1 MQQAPSMEQTTS
13 LLQSALTPAF
23 LLVALG
29 SMLPVFTG
37 RMARI
42 VDRSRDLMAEYA
54 ATEGPEHEQVVN
66 ELRDLEKRITT
77 VNLAIGLNVLSAII
91 VSVLIGILFLNGMGF
106 FQLDA
111 LAGIIFF
118 IAILL
123 MAASLITFLMEV
135 QLAVKNLR
143 IREEFLERPSK
154 TEARRR

>member
-1 MQQAPSMEQTTS
+1 MEQTTS

-37 RMARI
+37 RLARI
-42 VDRSRDLMAEYA
+42 VDRSRSLMAEFGS
-54 ATEGPEHEQVVN
+54 TKGEEHQLVVS

-77 VNLAIGLNVLSAII
+77 VNLAIGLNVLSAVV
-91 VSVLIGILFLNGMGF
+91 VSLLIGILFINGMGF
-106 FQLDA
+106 LQLDA
-111 LAGIIFF
+111 LAGYIFF
-118 IAILL
+118 TAILL

-143 IREEFLERPSK
+143 IREEFLGRPQKS
-154 TEARRR
+154 TG